1 MLRISV
7 IIPTHNRAELIQRA
21 MESVTS
27 QTYPVHEILVIDDGS
42 TDDTKNVVQDFVHS
56 HIESGVSVK
65 YICQEQRGAAA
76 ARNSG
81 INAASGEW
89 IAFLDSDDRWLPEKL
104 TWQVRALTRFSSC
117 STACVTDASYANNPR
132 LTKTAFQQAQ
142 AACTDIIGL
151 WDKMGKRVA
160 YGYHGLYLQAL
171 LVRTQ
176 TVREVGEFD
185 STFILNEDSD
195 FLFRLVARTSVCY
208 VNLPL
213 VEIDRTPARA
223 VGLIELSSN
232 EKFRLEVSQRLY
244 EKWLSSPPSHDPEIR
259 KRVLQRLQE
268 VQTGWSSWYL
278 LNHQNDRARQT
289 SLRALR
295 YKLTLKGTLKWL
307 LTCVA
312 PSIGRKML
320 VKKRTL
326 NSAEVLF

>member
-1 MLRISV
+1 
-7 IIPTHNRAELIQRA
+7 

-42 TDDTKNVVQDFVHS
+42 TDGTKNVVDEFVHS
-56 HIESGVSVK
+56 HVESGVSVK
-65 YICQEQRGAAA
+65 YISQEQRGPAA
-76 ARNSG
+76 ARNLG

-104 TWQVRALTRFSSC
+104 TWQVRALTRFSNC
-117 STACVTDASYANNPR
+117 STACVTDASYASNPR

-142 AACTDIIGL
+142 TACNDIIGV
-151 WDKMGKRVA
+151 WDNIGKRVA

-171 LVRTQ
+171 MVRTQ

-185 STFILNEDSD
+185 SSFLLNEDSD
-195 FLFRLVARTSVCY
+195 FLFRLAARTRVCY

-223 VGLIELSSN
+223 VGLIELSRN
-232 EKFRLEVSQRLY
+232 EKFRLELNQRLY
-244 EKWLSSPPSHDPEIR
+244 EKWLSSPPSRDPEIR

-278 LNHQNDRARQT
+278 LSHQNDRARQT
-289 SLRALR
+289 SWRALR
-295 YKLTLKGTLKWL
+295 YKPTLKGALRCL
-307 LTCVA
+307 LTCLA
-312 PSIGRKML
+312 PSIGRKIL
-320 VKKRTL
+320 IKKRTSD
-326 NSAEVLF
+326 SAEVLF

>member
-1 MLRISV
+1 
-7 IIPTHNRAELIQRA
+7 

-42 TDDTKNVVQDFVHS
+42 TDDTKNVVQEFVHS
-56 HIESGVSVK
+56 HIESVSVR
-65 YICQEQRGAAA
+65 YIPQERRGAAA

-81 INAASGEW
+81 ISAASGEW

-104 TWQVRALTRFSSC
+104 AWQVQALTRFSSA
-117 STACVTDASYANNPR
+117 STACVTDASYTNNPR
-132 LTKTAFQQAQ
+132 LTKTAFQQAETV
-142 AACTDIIGL
+142 CNDTIGM
-151 WDKMGKRVA
+151 WNKIGTRIA

-176 TVREVGEFD
+176 TVREVGGFD
-185 STFILNEDSD
+185 SSFPLNEDSD

-223 VGLIELSSN
+223 VGLIELSRN
-232 EKFRLEVSQRLY
+232 EKFRLELNQRLY
-244 EKWLSSPPSHDPEIR
+244 EKWLSSPPSQDPEIR

-268 VQTGWSSWYL
+268 VQAAWSSWHL
-278 LNHQNDRARQT
+278 LNHQNGQARQT
-289 SLRALR
+289 SLRALH
-295 YKLTLKGTLKWL
+295 YKLTLKGTLRWL

-320 VKKRTL
+320 IKKRTL
-326 NSAEVLF
+326 DSADVLF

>member
-1 MLRISV
+1 
-7 IIPTHNRAELIQRA
+7 

-42 TDDTKNVVQDFVHS
+42 TDDTKNVVQEFIRA
-56 HIESGVSVK
+56 HIESGISVR
-65 YICQEQRGAAA
+65 YISQEQRGAAA

-81 INAASGEW
+81 IHAASGEW
-89 IAFLDSDDRWLPEKL
+89 IAFLDSDDCWLPEKL
-104 TWQVRALTRFSSC
+104 TWQVQALTRFSS
-117 STACVTDASYANNPR
+117 SSSACVTDASYTNNPQ

-142 AACTDIIGL
+142 TACTDIIGI
-151 WDKMGKRVA
+151 WDQIGKRVA

-185 STFILNEDSD
+185 SSFLLNEDAD

-213 VEIDRTPARA
+213 VEIDRTPVRA
-223 VGLIELSSN
+223 VGLIELSRN
-232 EKFRLEVSQRLY
+232 EKFRLELNQRLY

-259 KRVLQRLQE
+259 KRILLRLQE
-268 VQTGWSSWYL
+268 VQAGWSSWYL

-295 YKLTLKGTLKWL
+295 YRLTLKGTLRWL

-320 VKKRTL
+320 IKKRTL
-326 NSAEVLF
+326 DSAELFF